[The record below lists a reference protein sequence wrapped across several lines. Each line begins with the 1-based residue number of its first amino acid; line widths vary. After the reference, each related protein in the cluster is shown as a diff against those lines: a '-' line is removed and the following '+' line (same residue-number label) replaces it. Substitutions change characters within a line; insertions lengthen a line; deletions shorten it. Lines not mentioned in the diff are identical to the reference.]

1 MAATVRESIRMRWWL
16 RCYLAAVMWF
26 ARITGMEP
34 DWDRVD
40 RWIRRG
46 LVLQMT
52 RVADGR
58 HTG

>member
-1 MAATVRESIRMRWWL
+1 MVATVRASIRMRWWL

-26 ARITGMEP
+26 ARVTGMEP

-46 LVLQMT
+46 LVVRGT
-52 RVADGR
+52 GADK
-58 HTG
+58 

>member
-1 MAATVRESIRMRWWL
+1 MAATVRASIRMRWWL

-26 ARITGMEP
+26 ARATGMEP
-34 DWDRVD
+34 DWDRVE

-46 LVLQMT
+46 LVLQTT
-52 RVADGR
+52 RVTDGR